1 MQVKRYDSF
10 LIRKRYYQPRLIGGA
25 FRQIEREEYK
35 IFYPNSVEGLQ
46 KRLVEIEKQT
56 KEDPHQGPIETDVNK
71 VSIGKTGWSFK
82 NEQQFVKKPLEV

>member
-1 MQVKRYDSF
+1 
-10 LIRKRYYQPRLIGGA
+10 
-25 FRQIEREEYK
+25 
-35 IFYPNSVEGLQ
+35 PNSVEGLQ

>member
-35 IFYPNSVEGLQ
+35 
-46 KRLVEIEKQT
+46 
-56 KEDPHQGPIETDVNK
+56 
-71 VSIGKTGWSFK
+71 
-82 NEQQFVKKPLEV
+82 